1 MSSLNFDLWLLE
13 TFTCLLSVQSYIVQ
27 EFIQYTVFILKIIY
41 CSYMAEYWCWLLG
54 RSLLLQANLQWKN
67 SIVKH
72 TVIYVAIKSYRCIWL
87 CIVSHVVNFATC
99 TCAFL
104 CVCVLQN
111 FASCAC
117 VLSVTCVYPSPR
129 MWAEHYT
136 WIIVNL

>member
-1 MSSLNFDLWLLE
+1 MNLMSSLNFDLWLLE

-72 TVIYVAIKSYRCIWL
+72 TVIYVAIKSYIHMAMHNFP
-87 CIVSHVVNFATC
+87 CIVLLRVYFYIV
-99 TCAFL
+99 L
-104 CVCVLQN
+104 GVCVLQC
-111 FASCAC
+111 FASRVPVHSVVCAW
-117 VLSVTCVYPSPR
+117 PSPHVR
-129 MWAEHYT
+129 T
-136 WIIVNL
+136 CGL